1 MNIQFEVNER
11 YRPVATVK
19 KVKKDIPTVIEVSGR
34 RYVYETSDSYKGGRK
49 K

>member
-1 MNIQFEVNER
+1 MKRQFTINER
-11 YRPVATVK
+11 YRPIVTVK

-34 RYVYETSDSYKGGRK
+34 RYVYETSDSYKGRK

>member
-1 MNIQFEVNER
+1 MNRQFEVNER
-11 YRPVATVK
+11 YRPIVAVK
-19 KVKKDIPTVIEVSGR
+19 KVKKGIPTVIEVSGR